1 MPAVK
6 DGVYLIDECALVTYL
21 QIPEEDLDDPFH
33 LIGRCDL
40 QQLRQDLYFAFIG
53 LVASQLVQV
62 MVDLSNGELHLLRCA
77 RLSATAGL
85 EEVLHN
91 KGAQCQLQDPCMHES
106 HRFGLVAWSS
116 YARTFTLPSLALSP
130 QADPGNN

>member
-1 MPAVK
+1 MRAIHCQRHSMPAVK

-40 QQLRQDLYFAFIG
+40 QQLCQDLHFAFIG
-53 LVASQLVQV
+53 LVASELVQV
-62 MVDLSNGELHLLRCA
+62 MVDLSNGELHLLRRA

-85 EEVLHN
+85 EEVLQN
-91 KGAQCQLQDPCMHES
+91 KGAQCRLKDPCMHDP
-106 HRFGLVAWSS
+106 HCLALVAWSS
-116 YARTFTLPSLALSP
+116 CVRTFTLP
-130 QADPGNN
+130 